1 MYHSSEVCSFHYL
14 FVRRTGEKILEEKLI
29 FGDPASRDEMKSQD
43 DNGQFEYCYNVRK
56 KMLPLPSCSLGNTQL
71 IDILFDK

>member
-1 MYHSSEVCSFHYL
+1 
-14 FVRRTGEKILEEKLI
+14 
-29 FGDPASRDEMKSQD
+29 MKSQD